1 MLPKA
6 LLPAA
11 GKTVQKM
18 AAEPAVAF
26 KREMLAALPRLRAF
40 AISLCGNASQADDL
54 VQDTVLKAWSH
65 QDQFEPGSNMIA
77 WLITILRNQ
86 FYSIM
91 RKAGREVPD
100 SDGIFTESMATHP
113 AQYGSM
119 DMLDFRRALE
129 QLPPDQREAIILIGA
144 SGVSYDE
151 AAVICNCAVGTIKS
165 RVSRARIKLQELLQI
180 SDSSD
185 YGPDA
190 VSSPLVKRAFVA

>member
-1 MLPKA
+1 MQ
-6 LLPAA
+6 LLTAR
-11 GKTVQKM
+11 KTVQKM
-18 AAEPAVAF
+18 AVEPAFSF

-54 VQDTVLKAWSH
+54 VQDTVLKGWSH
-65 QDQFEPGSNMIA
+65 QDQFEPGTNMIA

-86 FYSIM
+86 FYSLM
-91 RKAGREVPD
+91 RKAGREVQD
-100 SDGIFTESMATHP
+100 SDGIFTEGMATHP

-129 QLPPDQREAIILIGA
+129 QLPADQREAIILIGA

-151 AAVICNCAVGTIKS
+151 AAIICGCAVGTIKS
-165 RVSRARIKLQELLQI
+165 RVNRARLKLQELLQI
-180 SDSSD
+180 SDSND

-190 VSSPLVKRAFVA
+190 VSSPLVKRAFVS